1 MIKVIVAILAGYLL
15 DYLTHY
21 KKTEIHDSYHEE
33 HEENESLL
41 ICAIKR
47 TLQISLW
54 MFIITILME
63 LLLDTIGYETIQKY
77 MLNSNVS
84 ILISTIIGIIPS
96 CASSITLTTLYMDGI
111 IGIGELSAGLLINSG
126 VGLAV
131 LFQTNKN
138 KMKNN
143 LGILFYLFIVSI
155 IAGVLIKCIA

>member
-1 MIKVIVAILAGYLL
+1 MG
-15 DYLTHY
+15 
-21 KKTEIHDSYHEE
+21 KKKI
-33 HEENESLL
+33 
-41 ICAIKR
+41 
-47 TLQISLW
+47 
-54 MFIITILME
+54 
-63 LLLDTIGYETIQKY
+63 
-77 MLNSNVS
+77 
-84 ILISTIIGIIPS
+84 
-96 CASSITLTTLYMDGI
+96 GI